1 MVQRDML
8 KRMIELATSALG
20 LVAALAWNSAI
31 IELFKRIFGDVSGI
45 ISLFGYAV
53 VVTVIAVL
61 VVNKLQRM
69 ERRLAEKEKQTGPP
83 QS

>member
-1 MVQRDML
+1 MIQRDML

-31 IELFKRIFGDVSGI
+31 IELFKRIFGDISGI
-45 ISLFGYAV
+45 ISLFGYAI
-53 VVTVIAVL
+53 VVTVVAVL

-69 ERRLAEKEKQTGPP
+69 ERRLEGEQKDKAQ
-83 QS
+83 